1 MTTLE
6 IILIIAVVYLLIGD
20 ILCIVFSLEGIME
33 THDIILC
40 KLWIFIPIYVI
51 KIKIDKIVDR

>member
-20 ILCIVFSLEGIME
+20 ILCIIFSTKGIMD
-33 THDIILC
+33 TSDIILC

-51 KIKIDKIVDR
+51 KIKIDKIIDR